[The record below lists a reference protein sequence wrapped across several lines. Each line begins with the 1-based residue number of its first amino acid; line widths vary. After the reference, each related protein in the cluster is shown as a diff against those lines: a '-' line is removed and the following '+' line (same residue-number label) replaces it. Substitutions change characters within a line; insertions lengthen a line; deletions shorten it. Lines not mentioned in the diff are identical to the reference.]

1 MEKQRRREESSIQQP
16 PPSWMIP
23 LTPMKP
29 ISPIRPY
36 TMDPIYQYTV
46 EEQSHRSQVEERGFD
61 MGGLDHLSFSDLL
74 ALSNTRPVCF
84 SGQTSWACN
93 DSGLMIRDEISP
105 ICPNTVEEE
114 QTHWNQVEERRFDM
128 NQLSFGDF
136 LALSNNASLY
146 CSGQTTPWDGNVLEP
161 TSERAF
167 DSGLIRDEVEMLQ
180 KGNEAVDNL
189 ISVSNNVASVYFSGQ
204 TPWASEPTRN
214 TEMMQKGNE
223 AVDIL
228 SSVSNNVAEEIIKTP
243 EKPKRKKH
251 RPKVVREAK
260 PKREPKPPTSRKSV
274 VADGQESKTPKR
286 KYVRKKVEVNKDQES
301 TPVESSAAVETLTH
315 AKKLCRRVLD
325 FEPENGDNQTNS
337 DPKHGDET
345 EPSLPK
351 RKCSQGKRKG
361 TEPKKNGGNQD
372 GVDLSMAQAGKRRQG
387 KEPTCGDINLS
398 GIQYDEQCDY
408 QKMHWLYFQNLQ
420 QEWIRSDPICSTS
433 FAGQQHKDVSAFDSN
448 CYSFTSQPNANRVLT
463 IKEKRKGIFQ
473 GRQESEFSVLLDM
486 IETPIKTR
494 TTGHVRLR
502 DLSPM
507 NKLVEVSQQLPSGY
521 HSKPK
526 QKSNKI
532 LVDTRVTVSKKKRIT
547 KSEKSQ
553 TNKKT
558 LLPNPCQFP
567 ASFSG
572 LSQDE
577 FWKQP
582 NLVEEI
588 SEQLRLLD
596 INRENSE
603 TALVPYSMKTQGN
616 QIVLFGGGAGAIV
629 PVTPVK
635 KRRPRPKVD
644 LDDETEKV
652 WKLLLE
658 NINSEGIDGSDDQ
671 KAKWWEE
678 ERNVFRGRAD
688 SFIARMHLVQ
698 GDRRFTPWKGSV
710 VDSVVGVFLTQNVS
724 DHLSS
729 SAFMS
734 LVSEFP
740 VTSVPSSNFE
750 AGTSSMPSIQITYL
764 DSEESMSSPPN
775 HNQSSV
781 ILKNTQPDEEK
792 DYVHTSETSRSSSEI
807 SSSAHQSVDK
817 TTDSKT
823 FVEPDRK
830 GSSVE
835 VDKTGQNCLVLNLFT
850 SEDSALTCQHSMV
863 SDAPQNTERAGSST
877 EINLEGEYRTSYMKL
892 LQGVLEESNQKNQY
906 EVGVLSNPGSL
917 QVSPNMSPG
926 DCSSEITD
934 FHSLKRPTKS
944 SDDSYEPYCCYQQD
958 GDVLS
963 CQKPEMPES
972 SSSFRS
978 TKRKRSFQIPDLNES
993 TSCLDVIEDTENPPD
1008 PYSRQLPDSSCK
1020 ELNPTD
1026 AATLNAKGKKVL
1038 KEKKEAFDW
1047 DSLRREAEGRE
1058 GKREKTT
1065 RTMDSVDWE
1074 AIRTADVSEVAETIK
1089 KRGMNHMLAERIQG
1103 FLNRLVNEH
1112 GSIDLEWLRD
1122 IPPDKAKE
1130 YLLSFRGLGLKSVE
1144 CVRLLTLHHL
1154 AFPVDTNV
1162 ARIAVRLGWV
1172 PLQPLPESL
1181 QLHLLEMY
1189 PILESIQKYLW
1200 PRLCKLDQKT
1210 LYELHYQMITFG
1222 KVFCTKSKPN
1232 CNACPMRGECRHFAS
1247 AFVSARL
1254 ALPSTEKGMGTP
1266 DKNPLPLH
1274 LPEPLYREQG
1284 SEVKQHSEPAKKVT
1298 CCEPIIEEPA
1308 SPEPESAQVS
1318 IADIEDAFFEDPEE
1332 IPTIRLNTDA
1342 FTSNLKK
1349 IIEQNQELQDGNM
1362 STALV
1367 ALTAEAAYLPMPKL
1381 KNISQ
1386 LRTEHQVYE
1395 LPDSHPLLVQLEK
1408 REPDDPC
1415 SYLLA
1420 IWTPGETADS
1430 IQPTVSKCISQEN
1443 GQICDEETCFSCNSI
1458 KEARSQT
1465 VRGTILIPCRTA
1477 MRGSFPLNG
1486 TYFQVN
1492 EVFADHASSLNPI
1505 DVPRETLWD
1514 LTRRAVYF
1522 GTSIPT
1528 IFKGLSTETIQQ
1540 CFWRGY
1546 VCVRGF
1552 DRETRGPKP
1561 LIARLHFPVSKMKSL
1576 ANPPNQSAT
1585 KASK

>member
-1 MEKQRRREESSIQQP
+1 MEEQRRREESFSIQQQQP
-16 PPSWMIP
+16 PWMIP
-23 LTPMKP
+23 QTP
-29 ISPIRPY
+29 
-36 TMDPIYQYTV
+36 TVDPIYPYTV
-46 EEQSHRSQVEERGFD
+46 VEEEHSHRNQVEERGFD
-61 MGGLDHLSFSDLL
+61 MSGLDHLSFGDLL
-74 ALSNTRPVCF
+74 ALSNTRPVYF
-84 SGQTSWACN
+84 SGQTSWPCN
-93 DSGLMIRDEISP
+93 ALETTRAYDSGLMIRDNISP
-105 ICPNTVEEE
+105 ICPNTVEE
-114 QTHWNQVEERRFDM
+114 QAHWNQLEERRLDM
-128 NQLSFGDF
+128 SGLDQLSFGDF
-136 LALSNNASLY
+136 LALSNNAPVY
-146 CSGQTTPWDGNVLEP
+146 CSDQTTPWASNPLERN
-161 TSERAF
+161 SE
-167 DSGLIRDEVEMLQ
+167 IMQ
-180 KGNEAVDNL
+180 QGNEAVDCL
-189 ISVSNNVASVYFSGQ
+189 STMSNDVASVYFSGQ
-204 TPWASEPTRN
+204 TPPWVSEPTRN
-214 TEMMQKGNE
+214 TEIMQKGNE
-223 AVDIL
+223 AVEIL
-228 SSVSNNVAEEIIKTP
+228 SSVSNNVAEQFIKTP
-243 EKPKRKKH
+243 DKPKKKKH

-260 PKREPKPPTSRKSV
+260 PKKAPKPPAPRKSV
-274 VADGQESKTPKR
+274 VVDGQESKTPRR

-301 TPVESSAAVETLTH
+301 TPVEPSAPVKTPTR

-325 FEPENGDNQTNS
+325 FEPENGD
-337 DPKHGDET
+337 ET
-345 EPSLPK
+345 ESAPREKMLGSTNQESKDCLLSSPSTTK
-351 RKCSQGKRKG
+351 RKRSQGKRKDS
-361 TEPKKNGGNQD
+361 EPKKNVGNQE
-372 GVDLSMAQAGKRRQG
+372 GVDLSIAQAAKRRQA
-387 KEPTCGDINLS
+387 KEPTCGDLNLS
-398 GIQYDEQCDY
+398 GIQYDEVCDY
-408 QKMHWLYFQNLQ
+408 QKMNWLHFPNLQ
-420 QEWIRSDPICSTS
+420 QEGIRSEPICSTPL
-433 FAGQQHKDVSAFDSN
+433 AGQQRKDVSAFDYN
-448 CYSFTSQPNANRVLT
+448 CYGFTSQLSADTVLT
-463 IKEKRKGIFQ
+463 TQEKREGICQ
-473 GRQESEFSVLLDM
+473 GRKQFEFNVLPDK
-486 IETPIKTR
+486 IDTPIKT
-494 TTGHVRLR
+494 
-502 DLSPM
+502 
-507 NKLVEVSQQLPSGY
+507 
-521 HSKPK
+521 
-526 QKSNKI
+526 
-532 LVDTRVTVSKKKRIT
+532 TRSKKKRVT
-547 KSEKSQ
+547 KSKKSQ
-553 TNKKT
+553 TKQKT
-558 LLPNPCQFP
+558 LLPNHCQFP

-577 FWKQP
+577 LWKQP
-582 NLVEEI
+582 KLVEAI
-588 SEQLRLLD
+588 SEQLRILD
-596 INRENSE
+596 INMESCE
-603 TALVPYSMKTQGN
+603 TAIVPYSVKPQEN
-616 QIVLFGGGAGAIV
+616 QLVLYGGGAGAIV
-629 PVTPVK
+629 PITPVK

-652 WKLLLE
+652 WRLLLE
-658 NINSEGIDGSDDQ
+658 NINSEGIDGSDEK

-734 LVSEFP
+734 LASEFP
-740 VTSVPSSNFE
+740 VTSVPGSNFDV
-750 AGTSSMPSIQITYL
+750 GTSSTPSIQITYL
-764 DSEESMSSPPN
+764 DSEESMSSPPG
-775 HNQSSV
+775 HSQCSV
-781 ILKNTQPDEEK
+781 ILKNTEPDEEK
-792 DYVHTSETSRSSSEI
+792 DYEHSNETSRSSSEI
-807 SSSAHQSVDK
+807 ASSAHESVCK
-817 TTDSKT
+817 TTDSKMY
-823 FVEPDRK
+823 VESDRK

-835 VDKTGQNCLVLNLFT
+835 VGNTDQECLILNLFP
-850 SEDSALTCQHSMV
+850 SEDSALTFQRSTV
-863 SDAPQNTERAGSST
+863 SDAPQNTERPGSSS
-877 EINLEGEYRTSYMKL
+877 EISLEGEYRTSYLKL
-892 LQGVLEESNQKNQY
+892 LLGVQGSQEEPNQKSQCDNSSQ
-906 EVGVLSNPGSL
+906 EIGVSSNHGSF

-926 DCSSEITD
+926 DCSSEVKNLQ
-934 FHSLKRPTKS
+934 SLKGTTKS
-944 SDDSYEPYCCYQQD
+944 SDDSYEPHCSYQQD
-958 GDVLS
+958 GGVLS
-963 CQKPEMPES
+963 CQKHEMPERCS
-972 SSSFRS
+972 
-978 TKRKRSFQIPDLNES
+978 KKHKGSFQIPDLNES
-993 TSCLDVIEDTENPPD
+993 TSCIDVIEDTETPPGPD
-1008 PYSRQLPDSSCK
+1008 SRPLEDSSCK
-1020 ELNPTD
+1020 ELNPIDDT
-1026 AATLNAKGKKVL
+1026 TLNAKGKKVL
-1038 KEKKEAFDW
+1038 KQKKEAFDW
-1047 DSLRREAEGRE
+1047 DSSRREAQIRE
-1058 GKREKTT
+1058 GKREKST

-1074 AIRTADVSEVAETIK
+1074 AIRTVDVSVVAETIK

-1103 FLNRLVNEH
+1103 FLNRLVIEH

-1247 AFVSARL
+1247 AFASARL
-1254 ALPSTEKGMGTP
+1254 ALPGTEKYMGTP
-1266 DKNPLPLH
+1266 DKNPSPLY
-1274 LPEPLYREQG
+1274 LPEPLHREQG
-1284 SEVKQHSEPAKKVT
+1284 SEVVKHSEPANKVKF
-1298 CCEPIIEEPA
+1298 CEPIIEEPA

-1349 IIEQNQELQDGNM
+1349 IMEHNKELQVRNM

-1367 ALTAEAAYLPMPKL
+1367 ALTAEAASLPMPKL

-1395 LPDSHPLLVQLEK
+1395 LPDSHPLLVELEK

-1430 IQPTVSKCISQEN
+1430 IQPSVSKCISQAN
-1443 GQICDEETCFSCNSI
+1443 GKLCDEETCFSCNNI

-1492 EVFADHASSLNPI
+1492 EVFADHASSLDPI
-1505 DVPRETLWD
+1505 DVPREWLWD
-1514 LTRRAVYF
+1514 LHRRTVYF

-1528 IFKGLSTETIQQ
+1528 IFKGLPTETIQQ

-1552 DRETRGPKP
+1552 DRKTRGPKP
-1561 LIARLHFPVSKMKSL
+1561 LIARLHFPVRKMKSR
-1576 ANPPNQSAT
+1576 ATESA
-1585 KASK
+1585 K

>member
-1 MEKQRRREESSIQQP
+1 MEKEGREGSSFQQP
-16 PPSWMIP
+16 PWIP
-23 LTPMKP
+23 QTPMKP
-29 ISPIRPY
+29 ISPICP
-36 TMDPIYQYTV
+36 YTV
-46 EEQSHRSQVEERGFD
+46 EEQSHRSQVEERRFVGNKD
-61 MGGLDHLSFSDLL
+61 MSGLDHLSFGDLL
-74 ALSNTRPVCF
+74 ALANTASLIF
-84 SGQTSWACN
+84 SGQT
-93 DSGLMIRDEISP
+93 P
-105 ICPNTVEEE
+105 KPTTNT
-114 QTHWNQVEERRFDM
+114 
-128 NQLSFGDF
+128 
-136 LALSNNASLY
+136 
-146 CSGQTTPWDGNVLEP
+146 
-161 TSERAF
+161 
-167 DSGLIRDEVEMLQ
+167 EMLQ
-180 KGNEAVDNL
+180 KGIEEVE
-189 ISVSNNVASVYFSGQ
+189 S
-204 TPWASEPTRN
+204 
-214 TEMMQKGNE
+214 
-223 AVDIL
+223 L
-228 SSVSNNVAEEIIKTP
+228 SSVSNNVADQILKTP

-260 PKREPKPPTSRKSV
+260 PKREPKPRTPRKSV
-274 VADGQESKTPKR
+274 VADGQETKTPKR
-286 KYVRKKVEVNKDQES
+286 KYVRKKVEVNKDQVS
-301 TPVESSAAVETLTH
+301 TPVESSAAVETSTRS
-315 AKKLCRRVLD
+315 KRLCRRVLD
-325 FEPENGDNQTNS
+325 FEAETGENQSNS
-337 DPKHGDET
+337 DIRQAGEMESTLKEKQLNSGNQDLKDCFLSA
-345 EPSLPK
+345 PSTPK
-351 RKCSQGKRKG
+351 RKRSQGKRKG
-361 TEPKKNGGNQD
+361 IEPKNND
-372 GVDLSMAQAGKRRQG
+372 SNLEEVDISMAQAAKRRQG

-408 QKMHWLYFQNLQ
+408 QKMHWLYFPNLQ
-420 QEWIRSDPICSTS
+420 QEGIRSDAICSKAFT
-433 FAGQQHKDVSAFDSN
+433 GQLHKDVSAFHAK
-448 CYSFTSQPNANRVLT
+448 CYSSTSQPSANRVLT
-463 IKEKRKGIFQ
+463 IEERREGIFQ
-473 GRQESEFSVLLDM
+473 GRQESEFSVLSDK
-486 IETPIKTR
+486 IDTQIKKR
-494 TTGHVRLR
+494 TGHARFR
-502 DLSPM
+502 NLSSM
-507 NKLVEVSQQLPSGY
+507 NKLVEVSEQLSSGY
-521 HSKPK
+521 YSKP
-526 QKSNKI
+526 QQNNKI
-532 LVDTRVTVSKKKRIT
+532 LVDTRVTVSKKKPTT

-553 TNKKT
+553 TKQKT

-572 LSQDE
+572 FSPDE
-577 FWKQP
+577 LWKRL
-582 NLVEEI
+582 NSIEAI

-603 TALVPYSMKTQGN
+603 TALVPYSMRSLGN

-644 LDDETEKV
+644 LDDETDRV

-658 NINSEGIDGSDDQ
+658 NINSEGIDGSDEQ

-734 LVSEFP
+734 LASEFP
-740 VTSVPSSNFE
+740 VPLVPSR
-750 AGTSSMPSIQITYL
+750 TSSMPSIQITYL
-764 DSEESMSSPPN
+764 DSEESMSNPPD

-781 ILKNTQPDEEK
+781 VLKNTQPDEEK
-792 DYVHTSETSRSSSEI
+792 DYVHSNETSRSSSEI
-807 SSSAHQSVDK
+807 ASSAHESVCK
-817 TTDSKT
+817 TTDSKAN
-823 FVEPDRK
+823 VDSDRR

-835 VDKTGQNCLVLNLFT
+835 DGKTDQKCLVLDLFP
-850 SEDSALTCQHSMV
+850 SEDSALTCQHSIV
-863 SDAPQNTERAGSST
+863 SDAPQQNTERARSSST
-877 EINLEGEYRTSYMKL
+877 SGINLEEEYRTSYMKL
-892 LQGVLEESNQKNQY
+892 LQGVQVSLEESNQKNQY
-906 EVGVLSNPGSL
+906 DNSRQEVGVSSNPGSL

-926 DCSSEITD
+926 DCSSEIKD
-934 FHSLKRPTKS
+934 FQSLKGPTKS
-944 SDDSYEPYCCYQQD
+944 FDDSNEPCCCYQQD
-958 GDVLS
+958 GDVMS
-963 CQKPEMPES
+963 GQKPEMPES
-972 SSSFRS
+972 SSSVCS
-978 TKRKRSFQIPDLNES
+978 TKHKEKLVTETLIPDINES
-993 TSCLDVIEDTENPPD
+993 TSCPDVQEGTGKPLGFD
-1008 PYSRQLPDSSCK
+1008 PRCK
-1020 ELNPTD
+1020 ELSPTD
-1026 AATLNAKGKKVL
+1026 DATLKAKGKKVL

-1047 DSLRREAEGRE
+1047 DSLRREAQGRA
-1058 GKREKTT
+1058 GIREKTT
-1065 RTMDSVDWE
+1065 RTMDTVDWK
-1074 AIRTADVSEVAETIK
+1074 AIRAADVSVVAETIK
-1089 KRGMNHMLAERIQG
+1089 SRGMNHKLAERIQG
-1103 FLNRLVNEH
+1103 FLDRLVDDH

-1122 IPPDKAKE
+1122 VPPDKAKE
-1130 YLLSFRGLGLKSVE
+1130 YLLSFNGLGLKSVE

-1162 ARIAVRLGWV
+1162 GRIAVRLGWV

-1189 PILESIQKYLW
+1189 PILETIQKYLW

-1247 AFVSARL
+1247 AFASARL
-1254 ALPSTEKGMGTP
+1254 ALPSTEKGMETP

-1274 LPEPLYREQG
+1274 LPEPLQREQG
-1284 SEVKQHSEPAKKVT
+1284 SEVVQHSEPAKKVT
-1298 CCEPIIEEPA
+1298 CEPIIEEPA
-1308 SPEPESAQVS
+1308 SPEPESAEVS

-1332 IPTIRLNTDA
+1332 IPTIRLNMDA

-1349 IIEQNQELQDGNM
+1349 IMEHNKELQDGNM
-1362 STALV
+1362 SSALV
-1367 ALTAEAAYLPMPKL
+1367 ALTAETASLPMPKL

-1395 LPDSHPLLVQLEK
+1395 LRDDHPLLVHLEK

-1430 IQPTVSKCISQEN
+1430 IQAAISKCIFQAN
-1443 GQICDEETCFSCNSI
+1443 GKLCDEETCFSCNSI
-1458 KEARSQT
+1458 KEARSQI

-1505 DVPRETLWD
+1505 DVPREWIWD
-1514 LTRRAVYF
+1514 LPRRTVYF

-1540 CFWRGY
+1540 CFWKGY

-1552 DRETRGPKP
+1552 DRTTRGPKP
-1561 LIARLHFPVSKMKSL
+1561 LIARLHFP
-1576 ANPPNQSAT
+1576 
-1585 KASK
+1585 ASKLKANQANLA

>member
-1 MEKQRRREESSIQQP
+1 MVSPMDSIYP
-16 PPSWMIP
+16 CM
-23 LTPMKP
+23 
-29 ISPIRPY
+29 
-36 TMDPIYQYTV
+36 V
-46 EEQSHRSQVEERGFD
+46 EERSPRKQVEERP
-61 MGGLDHLSFSDLL
+61 
-74 ALSNTRPVCF
+74 NYF
-84 SGQTSWACN
+84 SGHTSWASN
-93 DSGLMIRDEISP
+93 ASETTRAYDSGLMISDEISP
-105 ICPNTVEEE
+105 IYPNTVEE
-114 QTHWNQVEERRFDM
+114 QAHWNQLEQRSLDM
-128 NQLSFGDF
+128 SGLEQLSFGDF
-136 LALSNNASLY
+136 LALSNNAPVY
-146 CSGQTTPWDGNVLEP
+146 CSGQTIPWASNALETTRNSEIMQQRNEAVNCLSTVSNNVTSVSFSGQTHLVSEP
-161 TSERAF
+161 TTTRYT
-167 DSGLIRDEVEMLQ
+167 EMMK
-180 KGNEAVDNL
+180 KGNEAVEIL
-189 ISVSNNVASVYFSGQ
+189 SSVSNNVA
-204 TPWASEPTRN
+204 E
-214 TEMMQKGNE
+214 E
-223 AVDIL
+223 II
-228 SSVSNNVAEEIIKTP
+228 NNVAEEIIKTP

-251 RPKVVREAK
+251 RPKVVKEAK
-260 PKREPKPPTSRKSV
+260 PKRAPKLPTPRKSV
-274 VADGQESKTPKR
+274 VAHGQESKTPRR
-286 KYVRKKVEVNKDQES
+286 KYVRKKVEVNMDQES
-301 TPVESSAAVETLTH
+301 TPVEPPPVVETLTH

-325 FEPENGDNQTNS
+325 FELENGENQSNS
-337 DPKHGDET
+337 DTKQEDET
-345 EPSLPK
+345 ESAPREKLLGSINQELKDFLRSSPSTPK
-351 RKCSQGKRKG
+351 RKRSQCKRKG
-361 TEPKKNGGNQD
+361 TEPNKNGGSQE
-372 GVDLSMAQAGKRRQG
+372 GVDRSVAQAAKRRQA
-387 KEPTCGDINLS
+387 KEPTFGDLNPPRF
-398 GIQYDEQCDY
+398 QYDEVCDY
-408 QKMHWLYFQNLQ
+408 QNMHWLYIRNLQ
-420 QEWIRSDPICSTS
+420 QEGIRSEPICSTS
-433 FAGQQHKDVSAFDSN
+433 FAGQKHKDVSAFDSN
-448 CYSFTSQPNANRVLT
+448 CYSFTSQPIADRVLT
-463 IKEKRKGIFQ
+463 IEEKREGIFQ
-473 GRQESEFSVLLDM
+473 GRQQFEFNVLSDK
-486 IETPIKTR
+486 IDTPMKTR

-502 DLSPM
+502 NLSSM
-507 NKLVEVSQQLPSGY
+507 DKNMEVAEQLPSGY
-521 HSKPK
+521 HSNS
-526 QKSNKI
+526 QQNNNNI
-532 LVDTRVTVSKKKRIT
+532 LVDKRVTVSKKKRIT
-547 KSEKSQ
+547 KSKKSQ
-553 TNKKT
+553 ANQKT
-558 LLPNPCQFP
+558 HLPSHCHFP

-577 FWKQP
+577 LWKQP
-582 NLVEEI
+582 NLVEAI
-588 SEQLRLLD
+588 TEQLRILD
-596 INRENSE
+596 INRESCE
-603 TALVPYSMKTQGN
+603 TAIVPYSSKNQGN
-616 QIVLFGGGAGAIV
+616 QLVLFRGGGGAIV

-635 KRRPRPKVD
+635 RRRPRPKVD

-658 NINSEGIDGSDDQ
+658 NINSEGIDGSDEQ

-734 LVSEFP
+734 LAAEFP
-740 VTSVPSSNFE
+740 VPAATSTNFDF
-750 AGTSSMPSIQITYL
+750 GTRSMPSIQITYL
-764 DSEESMSSPPN
+764 DSEESMSSPPD

-781 ILKNTQPDEEK
+781 TLKNIDPDEENG
-792 DYVHTSETSRSSSEI
+792 YVHSNETSRSSSEFA
-807 SSSAHQSVDK
+807 SSSHESDGK
-817 TTDSKT
+817 TTYSKMY
-823 FVEPDRK
+823 VESDRK
-830 GSSVE
+830 GLSVE
-835 VDKTGQNCLVLNLFT
+835 VAKIDQECLTLNLFP
-850 SEDSALTCQHSMV
+850 SEDSALTCQRSMV
-863 SDAPQNTERAGSST
+863 SDAPQNTEKAGSS
-877 EINLEGEYRTSYMKL
+877 EINLEGEYRTSYLKL
-892 LQGVLEESNQKNQY
+892 LLGVQVSLEESNQKSQY
-906 EVGVLSNPGSL
+906 ENSRQEVGVSSNPSSL

-926 DCSSEITD
+926 DCFSEVTD
-934 FHSLKRPTKS
+934 FQSLKRPTKS
-944 SDDSYEPYCCYQQD
+944 SDDSYEPSCSYQQD

-963 CQKPEMPES
+963 SRKPVMPES
-972 SSSFRS
+972 CS
-978 TKRKRSFQIPDLNES
+978 KKHKGSFQIPDLNES
-993 TSCLDVIEDTENPPD
+993 TSCLDVIEDTEKPPD
-1008 PYSRQLPDSSCK
+1008 PYSRPLRDSSCK
-1020 ELNPTD
+1020 ELNPID
-1026 AATLNAKGKKVL
+1026 DVTLNANGKKVQ
-1038 KEKKEAFDW
+1038 KQKKEAFDW

-1058 GKREKTT
+1058 GKRKKST

-1089 KRGMNHMLAERIQG
+1089 KRGMNHMLAERIQLTMNMKVMQG
-1103 FLNRLVNEH
+1103 FLDRLVNKH

-1247 AFVSARL
+1247 AFASARL
-1254 ALPSTEKGMGTP
+1254 ALPGTEKGMGTP

-1274 LPEPLYREQG
+1274 LPEPLHREQG
-1284 SEVKQHSEPAKKVT
+1284 SEVVKHSEPVKKVKF
-1298 CCEPIIEEPA
+1298 CEPIIEEPA

-1342 FTSNLKK
+1342 LTSNLKK
-1349 IIEQNQELQDGNM
+1349 IMEHNKELQVGNI

-1367 ALTAEAAYLPMPKL
+1367 ALTAEAASLPMPKL
-1381 KNISQ
+1381 KNISR

-1395 LPDSHPLLVQLEK
+1395 IPDSHPLLVELEK

-1430 IQPTVSKCISQEN
+1430 IQPAVSKCISQAN
-1443 GQICDEETCFSCNSI
+1443 GKLCDEETCFSCNNI

-1505 DVPRETLWD
+1505 DVPREWLWD
-1514 LTRRAVYF
+1514 LPRRTVYF

-1528 IFKGLSTETIQQ
+1528 IFKG
-1540 CFWRGY
+1540 Y

-1552 DRETRGPKP
+1552 ERKTRGPKP
-1561 LIARLHFPVSKMKSL
+1561 LIARLHFPVSKMKSR
-1576 ANPPNQSAT
+1576 ANPPNQSAV
-1585 KASK
+1585 